1 MTAPEQDTALERN
14 TLHFI
19 NMIAY
24 GSSSRVHSRRL
35 RDVTG
40 IDLPPS
46 DIRLVECL
54 AGREPLPL
62 SAVAS
67 ELGIDLAQASR
78 QATALEALG
87 HVVRATDPADR
98 RRTLVCLSPA
108 TAALMDRWLLD
119 WSSGYADALGDWS
132 PDDLAQLTRWFDHVL
147 VRLQEALPG
156 RTSSTLPARWQHL
169 VREDKHSVAQ
179 QRFLGSLVALVSWA
193 GQSGGFNDILEE
205 LDAPIRQHAYFTLRM
220 VSRHGPISIAEVA
233 ERMAID
239 PSQASKRLRQ
249 LTELGLVDRAV
260 DTFDRRSSRVRASRK
275 GAALERKVRD
285 WQLRTT
291 VALLGPITAKNRR
304 SWGSLMEQF
313 MQRLDEAAERS
324 DRWAGLTTGAVS
336 R

>member
-67 ELGIDLAQASR
+67 ELGLDLAQASR
-78 QATALEALG
+78 QATALELLG
-87 HVVRATDPADR
+87 HIVRSTDPTDR

-108 TAALMDRWLLD
+108 TADLMDRWLLD
-119 WSSGYADALGDWS
+119 WSGGYMDALGDWS
-132 PDDLAQLTRWFDHVL
+132 PDELATLTRWFDYVL
-147 VRLQEALPG
+147 VRLNEALPG
-156 RTSSTLPARWQHL
+156 RMTSTTPQRWQHL
-169 VREDKHSVAQ
+169 VRQDNHTVAQ
-179 QRFLGSLVALVSWA
+179 KRFLSSLIALVSWV

-205 LDAPIRQHAYFTLRM
+205 LDAPIRQHGYFTLRM
-220 VSRHGPISIAEVA
+220 VAHHGPMSIADVA
-233 ERMAID
+233 DRMAID

-249 LTELGLVDRAV
+249 LTDLGLIDRAV
-260 DTFDRRSSRVRASRK
+260 DTLDRRSSRVRVSRK
-275 GAALERKVRD
+275 GAALERRVRD

-291 VALLGPITAKNRR
+291 VALLGPISTRDRR
-304 SWGSLMEQF
+304 KWDSLMEQF
-313 MQRLDEAAERS
+313 MQRLDVAAEKS
-324 DRWAGLTTGAVS
+324 DRWSGLTKAGVS